1 MKKRIGKFQNMDS
14 GALCTSDMKQ
24 VKYKLFYAFLWAL
37 MLFWFTI
44 VILPCLWLAVSGF
57 KTAAEINAS
66 ANATFFPKEWD
77 LGKLKVAW
85 DTLRYQKFYINTF
98 FLAIGCV
105 ISDLVVSGLAG
116 YVLSRLKPKGYKF
129 VLTMVFCLMILPTTG
144 TTVPLYITFKD
155 GIIPG
160 VSMLNTYWPM
170 WLMAGANMFNI
181 ILFKTNFDG
190 VSSSLIEA
198 AKIDGASDMTIFFRI
213 MVPLSIPVI
222 MTVALFTFN
231 GQFGNFFWPNLV
243 ITDPELYTLGVQVYK
258 IQNVTAANLTDD
270 IKMMGII
277 FAVLPQLIIFSL
289 FQKHIIGGMN
299 LGGVKG

>member
-1 MKKRIGKFQNMDS
+1 MDS

-24 VKYKLFYAFLWAL
+24 VKYKLFYFFLWAL

-66 ANATFFPKEWD
+66 TNATFFPKEWD
-77 LGKLKVAW
+77 FGKLKYAW
-85 DTLRYQKFYINTF
+85 DTLHYQKFYINTF

-144 TTVPLYITFKD
+144 TTVPLYITFKE

-160 VSMLNTYWPM
+160 VSLLNTYWPM
-170 WLMAGANMFNI
+170 WLMAGASMFNI

-198 AKIDGASDMTIFFRI
+198 AKIDGASDMRIFFKI

-222 MTVALFTFN
+222 MTVSLFTFN
-231 GQFGNFFWPNLV
+231 GQFGNFFWPNLI
-243 ITDPELYTLGVQVYK
+243 ITDPEMYTLGVQVYK
-258 IQNVTAANLTDD
+258 IQNTVTADLTDD

>member
-24 VKYKLFYAFLWAL
+24 VKYKLFYFFLWAL

-57 KTAAEINAS
+57 KTAAEINAPV
-66 ANATFFPKEWD
+66 NATFFPKSFD
-77 LGKLKVAW
+77 IMKLVNAW
-85 DTLRYQKFYINTF
+85 TTLNYQQFYINTF
-98 FLAIGCV
+98 VLAIGCV
-105 ISDLVVSGLAG
+105 ISDLLISGLAG
-116 YVLSRLKPKGYKF
+116 YVLSRLRPKGYKF
-129 VLTMVFCLMILPTTG
+129 VLSLVFCLMILPSTG
-144 TTVPLYITFKD
+144 TTVPLFLTFKN

-160 VSMLNTYWPM
+160 ISLLNTYWPM
-170 WLMAGANMFNI
+170 WLMSGANMFNI

-190 VSSSLIEA
+190 VSSSLVEA
-198 AKIDGASDMTIFFRI
+198 AKIDGASDMSIFIRI

-222 MTVALFTFN
+222 MTVSLFTFN

-243 ITDPELYTLGVQVYK
+243 LTDESMYTLGVQVYK
-258 IQNVTAANLTDD
+258 MQSVQNANITDD

-277 FAVLPQLIIFSL
+277 FAVLPQIIVFSL

>member
-1 MKKRIGKFQNMDS
+1 MDS

-24 VKYKLFYAFLWAL
+24 VKYKVFYGFLWAL

-66 ANATFFPKEWD
+66 TNATFFPKEWD
-77 LGKLKVAW
+77 FGKLKFAW
-85 DTLRYQKFYINTF
+85 DTLHYQKFYINTF

-116 YVLSRLKPKGYKF
+116 YVLSRLKPRGYKF

-144 TTVPLYITFKD
+144 TTVPLYITFKE

-160 VSMLNTYWPM
+160 VSLLNTYWPM

-198 AKIDGASDMTIFFRI
+198 AKIDGASDMRIFFKI

-222 MTVALFTFN
+222 MTVSLFTFN

-243 ITDPELYTLGVQVYK
+243 ITDPEMYTLGVQVYK
-258 IQNVTAANLTDD
+258 IQNTVTANLTDD

>member
-1 MKKRIGKFQNMDS
+1 MDS
-14 GALCTSDMKQ
+14 GALCTSAMKQ
-24 VKYKLFYAFLWAL
+24 VKYKVFYGCLWAL

-66 ANATFFPKEWD
+66 TNATFFPKEWD
-77 LGKLKVAW
+77 FGKLKYAW
-85 DTLRYQKFYINTF
+85 DTLHYQKFYINTF

-116 YVLSRLKPKGYKF
+116 YVLSRLKPRGYKF

-144 TTVPLYITFKD
+144 TTVPLYITFKE

-160 VSMLNTYWPM
+160 VSLLNTYWPM
-170 WLMAGANMFNI
+170 WLMAGASMFNI

-198 AKIDGASDMTIFFRI
+198 AKIDGASDMRIFFKI

-222 MTVALFTFN
+222 MTVSLFTFN
-231 GQFGNFFWPNLV
+231 GQFGNFFWPNLI
-243 ITDPELYTLGVQVYK
+243 ITDPEMYTLGVQVYK
-258 IQNVTAANLTDD
+258 IQNTVTADLTDD

-277 FAVLPQLIIFSL
+277 FAVLHSL
-289 FQKHIIGGMN
+289 
-299 LGGVKG
+299 

>member
-24 VKYKLFYAFLWAL
+24 IKYKLFYGLLWVFMLLWFLV
-37 MLFWFTI
+37 
-44 VILPCLWLAVSGF
+44 VILPCMWLAVSGF

-66 ANATFFPKEWD
+66 QNATFFPKFYD
-77 LGKLKVAW
+77 FSKIRYAW
-85 DTLRYQKFYINTF
+85 DTLHYQKFYINTF
-98 FLAIGCV
+98 ILAIGCV
-105 ISDLVVSGLAG
+105 LSDLFVSGLGG
-116 YVLSRLKPKGYKF
+116 YVLSKLKPRGHKF
-129 VLTMVFCLMILPTTG
+129 VFALVFCLMILPATG
-144 TTVPLYITFKD
+144 TTVPLYITFKN

-160 VSMLNTYWPM
+160 FSMLNSYWPM

-190 VSSSLIEA
+190 VSSSLVEA
-198 AKIDGASDMTIFFRI
+198 AKLDGATNLQIFTKI
-213 MVPLSIPVI
+213 MIPLSIPVI
-222 MTVALFTFN
+222 MTVSLFTFN
-231 GQFGNFFWPNLV
+231 AQFGNFFWPNLV
-243 ITDPELYTLGVQVYK
+243 LIDPERYTLGVQVYK
-258 IQNVTAANLTDD
+258 IQNTVTAELTDD

-277 FAVLPQLIIFSL
+277 FAVLPQLVIFAF

>member
-1 MKKRIGKFQNMDS
+1 MDS

-24 VKYKLFYAFLWAL
+24 VKYKVFYGLLWAL

-66 ANATFFPKEWD
+66 TNATFFPKEWD
-77 LGKLKVAW
+77 FGKLKYAW
-85 DTLRYQKFYINTF
+85 DTLHYQKFYINTF

-144 TTVPLYITFKD
+144 TTVPLYITFKE

-160 VSMLNTYWPM
+160 VSLLNTYWPM

-198 AKIDGASDMTIFFRI
+198 AKIDGASDMRIFFKI

-222 MTVALFTFN
+222 MTVSLFTFN

-243 ITDPELYTLGVQVYK
+243 ITDPEMYTLGVQVYK
-258 IQNVTAANLTDD
+258 IQNTVTANLTDD

>member
-1 MKKRIGKFQNMDS
+1 MKKRTGKFQNMDS

-24 VKYKLFYAFLWAL
+24 TKYKVFYACLWL
-37 MLFWFTI
+37 FMLFWFVV

-66 ANATFFPKEWD
+66 QNVSFFPKEFD
-77 LGKLKVAW
+77 LKKVAYAW
-85 DTLRYQKFYINTF
+85 NTLNYQKFYVNTF
-98 FLAIGCV
+98 LLAIGCV
-105 ISDLVVSGLAG
+105 ISDLFVSGLAG
-116 YVLSRLKPKGYKF
+116 YVLSRLKPRGYKAI
-129 VLTMVFCLMILPTTG
+129 LTLVFCLMILPHTG
-144 TTVPLYITFKD
+144 TTVPLYITFKN

-181 ILFKTNFDG
+181 ILFKTNFDS
-190 VSSSLIEA
+190 VSSSLVEA
-198 AKIDGASDMTIFFRI
+198 AKLDGASNMQIFVKI

-222 MTVALFTFN
+222 MTVSLFTFN

-243 ITDPELYTLGVQVYK
+243 ITDPNKYTLGVQVYK
-258 IQNVTAANLTDD
+258 IQSTVTATLTDD
-270 IKMMGII
+270 IKMMGVI
-277 FAVLPQLIIFSL
+277 FAVLPQIIIFAM
-289 FQKHIIGGMN
+289 FQKHIMGGIN